1 MATASP
7 APLTSYG
14 TAHTAAAPAMYSQSG
29 PGQWVMH
36 QSPQLVVGQQR
47 FPVAQYQEQQ
57 QRVSSGSEA
66 GPAGS
71 SSPSASSQRISGLMT
86 GIRHGLTMHPPLE
99 ASAQTQVQSASQH
112 QLQQQM
118 TTLQLWHAMMNQGA
132 MPWFPPFPMLALA
145 QHHAYQATLQ
155 HPQGQQLEPVGQTAQ
170 QPSTTEVA
178 VMQQAPPH
186 LTPLQDSSVRQ
197 TPCPLPT
204 GAAVGVDG
212 GAVDPPTQGAVHA
225 GGGPVCREL
234 DSSTICGV
242 TCTEEE

>member
-7 APLTSYG
+7 APLT
-14 TAHTAAAPAMYSQSG
+14 TAHTAAAAMYSESGLEQWDMNQSR
-29 PGQWVMH
+29 
-36 QSPQLVVGQQR
+36 QLVVGQQR
-47 FPVAQYQEQQ
+47 LPVAQHQEQQ
-57 QRVSSGSEA
+57 QRMSSGSET
-66 GPAGS
+66 GPTVS
-71 SSPSASSQRISGLMT
+71 SSPSANSHRISSLMT

-99 ASAQTQVQSASQH
+99 ASAQTQVQSARQH

-118 TTLQLWHAMMNQGA
+118 TPLQPWHAMMNQGA

-145 QHHAYQATLQ
+145 QHHTYQGALQ
-155 HPQGQQLEPVGQTAQ
+155 GPQGQQLEPVGQTAQ

-197 TPCPLPT
+197 TPCLLPT

-212 GAVDPPTQGAVHA
+212 GAVDPLTQGAVHA